1 MAAWPPADL
10 VICWLVVCSKCIYS
24 VICLRRGLDTF
35 PRLAWISL
43 HPRLA
48 SLPEGW
54 GYRHAPLHPAIFLP
68 LLESWEK
75 RLLDPSPCSP
85 LSLLQYF
92 HTFLGCLW
100 PQSKESLSL
109 LFTFNYLL
117 VSESHKLAFYMEAS
131 VRQQKWISH
140 QSCQLY
146 KRGDSS
152 KMSVTNRYFK
162 GDQYRKLTLLHNLLI
177 SKG

>member
-1 MAAWPPADL
+1 MTTCRSCHLLIGCVFKMYLSSHLFEAGSWKVSQVGLELPAAQAGL
-10 VICWLVVCSKCIYS
+10 NS
-24 VICLRRGLDTF
+24 RGLG
-35 PRLAWISL
+35 LQAC
-43 HPRLA
+43 
-48 SLPEGW
+48 
-54 GYRHAPLHPAIFLP
+54 AITLSHFFS

-75 RLLDPSPCSP
+75 RLVDPSPCSP

-117 VSESHKLAFYMEAS
+117 VSESHKVAFYVEAS
-131 VRQQKWISH
+131 VRPQKWISH
-140 QSCQLY
+140 QSCQHY
-146 KRGDSS
+146 ERGDSS

-162 GDQYRKLTLLHNLLI
+162 GDQYRKLTLLHNLLLI

>member
-1 MAAWPPADL
+1 MDIPASQAGL
-10 VICWLVVCSKCIYS
+10 TS
-24 VICLRRGLDTF
+24 RGLGLQACTITPSHF
-35 PRLAWISL
+35 FS
-43 HPRLA
+43 
-48 SLPEGW
+48 
-54 GYRHAPLHPAIFLP
+54 

-75 RLLDPSPCSP
+75 RLLDPSPCSL

-92 HTFLGCLW
+92 HHIFLGCLS

-117 VSESHKLAFYMEAS
+117 VSESHKVAFYMEAS
-131 VRQQKWISH
+131 VRQQKWILH

-146 KRGDSS
+146 ERGDSS
-152 KMSVTNRYFK
+152 KMSMTNRYFK

>member
-1 MAAWPPADL
+1 MDIPASQAGL
-10 VICWLVVCSKCIYS
+10 TS
-24 VICLRRGLDTF
+24 RGLGLQAYTITPSHF
-35 PRLAWISL
+35 FFS
-43 HPRLA
+43 
-48 SLPEGW
+48 
-54 GYRHAPLHPAIFLP
+54 

-75 RLLDPSPCSP
+75 RLLDPSSCSP

-92 HTFLGCLW
+92 HHTFLGCLS

-117 VSESHKLAFYMEAS
+117 VSESHKVAFYMEAS
-131 VRQQKWISH
+131 VRQQKWILH
-140 QSCQLY
+140 QSC
-146 KRGDSS
+146 S

-162 GDQYRKLTLLHNLLI
+162 GDQCRKPTLLHNLLI